1 MTTGQP
7 IRSHGDKL
15 KYNNE
20 FMENLRRQIKL
31 NDANLQANRLY
42 QQTGQLPPATQMFD
56 NRTTAEKLGDYELLK
71 RSIISDLSPVA
82 SPAFASEI
90 INSVFDSPLN
100 VDNKLVRF
108 LAQNAPEI
116 ATQLSRK
123 YKFGIRGDA
132 NDVLV
137 LVEFLEDAFNK
148 TQNNMQSIKNYY
160 NSITQTTYSGSNKLL
175 PQNNVEL
182 LKTNL
187 EENIKKLHYALDVEN
202 NNPVIEMTVNDI
214 IDIMEHITTFLPTNS
229 QMEEILEDYVKY
241 NPGTLADV
249 TDVFSR
255 HEEILAVLKILANLP
270 NPSSIASLVNFLLK
284 SIEDN
289 DVQNCIDICQKIK
302 NYFPNI
308 YDEEY
313 ATLLHFG
320 DTFLRRAEEE
330 ERDMKQLSQI
340 QQQQIIR
347 AENREQREL
356 RKAQRVY
363 VVNPPD
369 DPVYAQFG
377 GGQPGP
383 GYQEPHPLGEPGSQ
397 YAPSAVGYP
406 GSQYATSS
414 SGTDYAGFVEVRPE
428 DLGGPEPVS
437 SIIAPKPPSSYSPGE
452 LFKSALG
459 SIGTTYTSS
468 QNPLPPP
475 SANPDIQKIISDMTS
490 KIESTKKLLEKPKP
504 PPSEDFGVS
513 YSDLIHE
520 GGGAE
525 VSRPKTKEEVKS
537 TDKDPQRKYKEAAN
551 KKSKRDYIIDEITK
565 LTPQETSQFA
575 AQVAARES
583 TFNPSGNGN
592 LSYDFRQI
600 KEQLAQVSPSYNK
613 IKNALVSILSRNTEY
628 DPETKKNIIGIK
640 GLGMKRKSI
649 RGSGIYKPLGDI
661 EVNDRK
667 LEKGILTVRR
677 KSKSNFMDLPSRHVS
692 KNMTNIINKITG
704 GGVPSFEDMQGL
716 SADEKHYLNVLVS
729 KANLQDRL
737 SVPAPSKDQM
747 EKDFHQF
754 EVMKGEILSGNDSQ
768 ELVKKFKLLMMKLA
782 RQKLLP
788 RNEVNELME
797 DLVSLGF

>member
-1 MTTGQP
+1 
-7 IRSHGDKL
+7 
-15 KYNNE
+15 
-20 FMENLRRQIKL
+20 
-31 NDANLQANRLY
+31 
-42 QQTGQLPPATQMFD
+42 MFD

-90 INSVFDSPLN
+90 INAVFDSPLN

-148 TQNNMQSIKNYY
+148 TQNTMQSIKNYY
-160 NSITQTTYSGSNKLL
+160 NSTNQTIYSGSNNIL
-175 PQNNVEL
+175 PRNNVEL
-182 LKTNL
+182 MKTEL
-187 EENIKKLHYALDVEN
+187 RDAMKKIIYAASGSDLSPRARETINSVLQLLD
-202 NNPVIEMTVNDI
+202 DI
-214 IDIMEHITTFLPTNS
+214 IRFLPDNS
-229 QMEEILEDYVKY
+229 QMEIILQNITENNGNLREIQHDTGESKLNEILS
-241 NPGTLADV
+241 
-249 TDVFSR
+249 VFS
-255 HEEILAVLKILANLP
+255 ILQELP
-270 NPSSIASLVNFLLK
+270 NPSSVAYLIQQLEKAMILGDNNLCIEISKRIMALFGGITFDETRMETLDNFA
-284 SIEDN
+284 N
-289 DVQNCIDICQKIK
+289 V
-302 NYFPNI
+302 Y
-308 YDEEY
+308 
-313 ATLLHFG
+313 
-320 DTFLRRAEEE
+320 LRRAEQEE
-330 ERDMKQLSQI
+330 NDLKQLSQV
-340 QQQQIIR
+340 QQQQEIR
-347 AENREQREL
+347 AENRNQREL

-369 DPVYAQFG
+369 DPVYSQFA

-383 GYQEPHPLGEPGSQ
+383 GYQEPPLGEPGSRNSSLVSIP
-397 YAPSAVGYP
+397 A
-406 GSQYATSS
+406 GSRAGTSS
-414 SGTDYAGFVEVRPE
+414 SGTDYNGFVEVRPE
-428 DLGGPEPVS
+428 DLGGAEPVS

-452 LFKSALG
+452 LLKSALG
-459 SIGTTYTSS
+459 LTGTTYTSS

-475 SANPDIQKIISDMTS
+475 SANPDIQKIISDMTG
-490 KIESTKKLLEKPKP
+490 KIESTRKLLEKPKP

-513 YSDLIHE
+513 YSDIMHE

-525 VSRPKTKEEVKS
+525 VSRPKTKEEVKP
-537 TDKDPQRKYKEAAN
+537 TDKEPQKKYKEAAN

-575 AQVAARES
+575 AQVASRES
-583 TFNPSGNGN
+583 TFNPSGSSN
-592 LSYDFRQI
+592 LAYDFRLI
-600 KEQLAQVSPSYNK
+600 KEQLAQVSPNYNK
-613 IKNALVSILSRNTEY
+613 IKNALVSILSRNEEY

-797 DLVSLGF
+797 DLVSLGY